1 VTAAVTGDAERIV
14 EATYRVIERTG
25 TIDPR
30 VRDILDEAGL
40 SSPAFYR
47 HFPSKDALMLV
58 IFDDGLRRQAEYLAH
73 RMDAAP
79 DARARV
85 RAWIEGVIAQAVD
98 PEAASRTRPFVANIG
113 RLADQFPAERARAE
127 AVLLQQL
134 QDALVAAAAAGAL
147 ELEDPHR
154 DARAVYDVTFAYME
168 ERILTRTTPTRADI
182 DHLVAFCER
191 ALSA

>member
-1 VTAAVTGDAERIV
+1 MSVAAAGDAERIV

-47 HFPSKDALMLV
+47 HFASKDELMLV

-73 RMDAAP
+73 RMEAAP
-79 DARARV
+79 NARARV
-85 RAWIEGVIAQAVD
+85 RAWIEGVVAQAVD

-113 RLADQFPAERARAE
+113 RLADQFPAEKARAE

-134 QDALVAAAAAGAL
+134 EDALAAAAAAGEL
-147 ELEDPHR
+147 ELRDPHR
-154 DARAVYDVTFAYME
+154 DARAVYDITYAYME
-168 ERILTRTTPTRADI
+168 QRILTRTTPSRADI

-191 ALSA
+191 ALSV